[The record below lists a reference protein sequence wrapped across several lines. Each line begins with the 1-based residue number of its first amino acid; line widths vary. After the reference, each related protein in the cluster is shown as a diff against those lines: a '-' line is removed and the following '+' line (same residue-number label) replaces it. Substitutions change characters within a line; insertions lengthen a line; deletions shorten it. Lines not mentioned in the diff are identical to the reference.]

1 MALPFPHHGKEVVV
15 CYREPVE
22 VAVAR
27 GAPSTRSAAGRVRV
41 RTPCNPLL
49 PPGPGA
55 GDHRRPGP
63 FFVVPG
69 SADSRWDQR
78 GFADLRSM
86 RTACTQPMS
95 APSVF
100 LVPRALVTAVAQ
112 RHYSSCRTELNSESP
127 SGGEVFFTGTC
138 GDGFRVGDV
147 GIGLRT
153 ARTRGSCKGAPS
165 SFRGRTTRPARHGSR
180 VFQGHVAPS
189 RLALGRLMSRPP
201 GRSITDCAAS
211 TRRTQHGS
219 WPAYSRPLRAT
230 QSLTAAELPANGHRG
245 RDVLRARSR

>member
-86 RTACTQPMS
+86 RTACTQAMS

-100 LVPRALVTAVAQ
+100 LVPRALVTGVAQ

-153 ARTRGSCKGAPS
+153 ARTRGSCKGASS
-165 SFRGRTTRPARHGSR
+165 SFRGRTTRPARH
-180 VFQGHVAPS
+180 
-189 RLALGRLMSRPP
+189 ALGRLMSHPP

-211 TRRTQHGS
+211 TRRIQHGS

-230 QSLTAAELPANGHRG
+230 QSLTAQHPHAAFSTALGRPIRG
-245 RDVLRARSR
+245 PSGPLNH